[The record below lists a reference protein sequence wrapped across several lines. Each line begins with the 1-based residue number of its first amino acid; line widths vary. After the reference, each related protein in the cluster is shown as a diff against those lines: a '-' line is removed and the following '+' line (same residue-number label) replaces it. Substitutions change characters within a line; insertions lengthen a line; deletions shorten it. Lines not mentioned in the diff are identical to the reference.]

1 MAAGYSF
8 TTLES
13 IIASG
18 EHDPASLGGRN
29 FANRDYRVSFRCVAD
44 NPPPVDDVAALLPLD
59 GYARLETGYRNAMRT
74 PGYLAN
80 GIFTFEDY
88 GFFDACA
95 QPIHIGR
102 REALMGEPICWGID
116 FADWHAR
123 THNLADILD
132 KSTGYLDQLMQKL
145 RNQTVSGSAIVLSA
159 PGQEIYGHWL
169 LDVVPRLW
177 TLNQAGHTT
186 EPILFQGLPEW
197 ASYFLDIFDIDPARL
212 RRHPAS
218 LFRVERALVPS
229 ASKSGFRLGTAS
241 LSAALAQVLDAHK
254 PVEVP
259 PKLVGEKIFFSRRKL
274 AHSSR
279 RSVVNIYAVE
289 AEAARRGYHIV
300 APESL
305 SVAQQIELMKTARI
319 VVGEDGSALHNI
331 VFAPKGAGLGVL
343 NLPGRDNLWH
353 LGLCQMLGHKAAY
366 LDLPADPEW
375 PLDLG
380 RFNQLLDALE
390 NPL

>member
-1 MAAGYSF
+1 MTSGYSF

-13 IIASG
+13 IIADG
-18 EHDPASLGGRN
+18 AHDEASLGGRN
-29 FANRDYRVSFRCVAD
+29 FLNRDRRVSFRCVAD
-44 NPPPVDDVAALLPLD
+44 NPPPSDNVGALLPID
-59 GYARLETGYRNAMRT
+59 GYARLETSYRHAMRT

-88 GFFDACA
+88 GFFEACA
-95 QPIHIGR
+95 QPIDIAR
-102 REALMGEPICWGID
+102 REALMGEPICWGVD

-132 KSTGYLDQLMQKL
+132 KSSGYLDQLLQKV

-159 PGQEIYGHWL
+159 PGQEIYGHWI

-186 EPILFQGLPEW
+186 EPILFQVLPGW
-197 ASYFLDIFDIDPARL
+197 ASYFLDMFDIDPARI

-218 LFRVERALVPS
+218 LFRVEQALIPS
-229 ASKSGFRLGTAS
+229 ASKSGFRLGTTS
-241 LSAALAQVLDAHK
+241 LSAALAQVMTACR
-254 PVEVP
+254 PVEIP
-259 PKLVGEKIFFSRRKL
+259 PNLIGEKIFFSRRQL
-274 AHSSR
+274 GHSSR
-279 RSVVNIYAVE
+279 RSVVNIYAIE
-289 AEAARRGYHIV
+289 AEAARRGYRIV
-300 APESL
+300 APETL
-305 SVAQQIELMKTARI
+305 TVAQQICLMKTARI

-331 VFAPKGAGLGVL
+331 VFAPKGARLGVL
-343 NLPGRDNLWH
+343 NLPERDNLWH
-353 LGLCQMLGHKAAY
+353 LGLCQMLGHNLAY
-366 LDLPADPEW
+366 LDVPADPEW

-390 NPL
+390 A

>member
-1 MAAGYSF
+1 MSGGYSF

-13 IIASG
+13 IIAAG
-18 EHDPASLGGRN
+18 DHDPASLGARN
-29 FANRDYRVSFRCVAD
+29 FVNSEYRVSFRCVAD
-44 NPPPVDDVAALLPLD
+44 NPPPVDDATALLPVD
-59 GYARLETGYRNAMRT
+59 GYTRLETGYRNAMRT

-80 GIFTFEDY
+80 GIFTFQDY
-88 GFFDACA
+88 GFFEACA
-95 QPIHIGR
+95 QPIHIPR

-123 THNLADILD
+123 THDLGEVLD
-132 KSTGYLDQLMQKL
+132 RSVGYLDQLKQKL
-145 RNQTVSGSAIVLSA
+145 RNQMVGGAAVVMSA

-177 TLNQAGHTT
+177 TLNQAGHNR
-186 EPILFQGLPEW
+186 EPILFQAIPEW
-197 ASYFLDIFDIDPARL
+197 ASYFLDIFGIDPARL
-212 RRHPAS
+212 RRHPAR
-218 LFRVERALVPS
+218 LFRVEHALMPS

-241 LSAALAQVLDAHK
+241 LSAALAVVRDAHK
-254 PVEVP
+254 PVDLP
-259 PKLVGEKIFFSRRKL
+259 AGIRGEKIFFSRRSL
-274 AHSSR
+274 AASSR

-289 AEAARRGYHIV
+289 AEAARRGYRIV
-300 APESL
+300 APETL
-305 SVAQQIELMKTARI
+305 TIAQQIELMKSARI
-319 VVGEDGSALHNI
+319 VIGEDGSALHNI
-331 VFAPKGAGLGVL
+331 VFAPKGARLGVL

-353 LGLCQMLGHKAAY
+353 LSLCHMLDHKAGY

-390 NPL
+390 A